1 MFFYPHRGYPGGVL
15 RWCKKKGLTSCPPC
29 RLERRGKTNSKEVVV
44 GNDVTADKAIRQALT
59 LGIDRLCDR
68 RLYLHHGVLTTTP
81 YE

>member
-1 MFFYPHRGYPGGVL
+1 M
-15 RWCKKKGLTSCPPC
+15 
-29 RLERRGKTNSKEVVV
+29 V

-68 RLYLHHGVLTTTP
+68 RLYLHHGVLTAIP

>member
-1 MFFYPHRGYPGGVL
+1 M
-15 RWCKKKGLTSCPPC
+15 
-29 RLERRGKTNSKEVVV
+29 V

-68 RLYLHHGVLTTTP
+68 RLDLHHGVLTAIP

>member
-1 MFFYPHRGYPGGVL
+1 MFFYPVRGYPGGVL
-15 RWCKKKGLTSCPPC
+15 RWQEKTGLTSCPPR
-29 RLERRGKTNSKEVVV
+29 RLERRGKTNSEEVQV
-44 GNDVTADKAIRQALT
+44 GIDVTADKTIRQTLP

>member
-1 MFFYPHRGYPGGVL
+1 M
-15 RWCKKKGLTSCPPC
+15 
-29 RLERRGKTNSKEVVV
+29 V